1 MFLIKLIFIISLFGI
16 FIIIF
21 KKIPRLL
28 QFSSKPELGGKEEL
42 APKRKIVDVENLEKR
57 FSLWLG
63 KLFKKFR
70 IYALKFENLSARLST
85 KFHERS
91 KVLSKSK
98 KDYWEQ
104 FKNEE
109 QAENKQES

>member
-28 QFSSKPELGGKEEL
+28 QLPPESELGNKEEL
-42 APKRKIVDVENLEKR
+42 APKRKIIDVENLEKR

-104 FKNEE
+104 FKTEE
-109 QAENKQES
+109 KLEEKSE